1 MSSSLY
7 VWKSRGVDRA
17 GPQGGGGGDGDGSD
31 QVGGGGGLQLV
42 VLVGDAVSRNCLCD
56 RFPFPLCPQTYTHSM
71 IF

>member
-31 QVGGGGGLQLV
+31 QVGGGGGPAAGGLGWRRGLQKLLV
-42 VLVGDAVSRNCLCD
+42 
-56 RFPFPLCPQTYTHSM
+56 
-71 IF
+71 